1 MIQETLHYSDLFQ
14 DEIND
19 LYNGMN
25 KTLSNLKRS
34 YIDDITSVKDAQNKL
49 NLMYLELSNTTLVL
63 NHNIS
68 QK

>member
-25 KTLSNLKRS
+25 KTLSSLNRS